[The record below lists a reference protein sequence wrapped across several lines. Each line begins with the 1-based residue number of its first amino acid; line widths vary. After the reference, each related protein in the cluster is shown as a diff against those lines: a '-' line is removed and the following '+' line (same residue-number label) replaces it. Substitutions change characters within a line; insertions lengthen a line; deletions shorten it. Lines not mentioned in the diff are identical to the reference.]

1 MARQEIE
8 QWRNLALRL
17 RAGDA
22 DSESELARLFYPH
35 LMGMAASRLS
45 NRETAREIVQDALL
59 AVISALLA
67 AAKKNLSLVDCV
79 SFELMGNLG
88 IRTAFAFD
96 AHFKDAG
103 FGLCS

>member
-1 MARQEIE
+1 
-8 QWRNLALRL
+8 
-17 RAGDA
+17 
-22 DSESELARLFYPH
+22 
-35 LMGMAASRLS
+35 MAASRLS

>member
-1 MARQEIE
+1 
-8 QWRNLALRL
+8 
-17 RAGDA
+17 
-22 DSESELARLFYPH
+22 
-35 LMGMAASRLS
+35 MAASRLS

-103 FGLCS
+103 FEVCS